1 MSNSIVKTITKEQL
15 IESVKRWTLI
25 DSQIKLVNEK
35 MKLLREE
42 KRKHN
47 ETICK
52 YMETNSLTNNK
63 IGISDGELSI
73 YEKTEYSS
81 LTYSYLEECLDKLIP
96 DKEKV
101 AYIINYLKEN
111 REVTKSLDIRRTVT
125 PLRI

>member
-25 DSQIKLVNEK
+25 DSQMKLVNEK

-81 LTYSYLEECLDKLIP
+81 LTYSYLEKCLDKLIP

>member
-1 MSNSIVKTITKEQL
+1 MSNSIVQTITKEQL

-25 DSQIKLVNEK
+25 DSQMKVVNEK
-35 MKLLREE
+35 VKLLREE

-47 ETICK
+47 EIICK

-73 YEKTEYSS
+73 YEKKDYSP

-101 AYIINYLKEN
+101 TYIIDYLKEN
-111 REVTKSLDIRRTVT
+111 REVTKCLDIRRTVKKE
-125 PLRI
+125 